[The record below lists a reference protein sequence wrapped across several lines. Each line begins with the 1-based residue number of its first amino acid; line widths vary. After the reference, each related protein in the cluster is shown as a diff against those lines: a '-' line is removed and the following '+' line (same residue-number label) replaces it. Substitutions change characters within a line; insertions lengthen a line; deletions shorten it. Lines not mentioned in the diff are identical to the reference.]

1 MFCNWFLKVFLSKV
15 QNPEAKMET
24 IGTFDYLKIKTFYMR
39 KDIIRV
45 ERQV

>member
-1 MFCNWFLKVFLSKV
+1 MFCNWFLKVFLNKA
-15 QNPEAKMET
+15 QNPEVKMET
-24 IGTFDYLKIKTFYMR
+24 IDTFDYLKIKTFYMR